1 MKSARQP
8 PARQSRAP
16 CSGRY
21 ISAHICGR
29 YARLLLQS
37 VRSLEIDCWDGKDGQ
52 PLVTHG
58 HTLCSAVRFDE
69 VARAIAAAA
78 FVTSDAPLV
87 LSLEMHCTA
96 PQQAR
101 IGELLVKHLGGA
113 LYPPP
118 SDREHSEIPALHALR
133 RRVLVRTRLAPKQKK
148 SHKEAQIGAR
158 LAGLVSPWIPHAP
171 GARAATP
178 PPPEGGY
185 ADDDDSDNEEIEG
198 RAFVTQA
205 GGAPAGRADGDG
217 VGADAG
223 VTVVEEGDPPS
234 VAVSLAAPHGQEIVT
249 FTARLNSPES
259 RRSKTM

>member
-21 ISAHICGR
+21 SAHICGR

-118 SDREHSEIPALHALR
+118 SDREHAEIPALHALR
-133 RRVLVRTRLAPKQKK
+133 RRVLVRTRLAPKQRK

-158 LAGLVSPWIPHAP
+158 LAGLVSTWIPHAP
-171 GARAATP
+171 GARAATCLL
-178 PPPEGGY
+178 Y
-185 ADDDDSDNEEIEG
+185 TS
-198 RAFVTQA
+198 
-205 GGAPAGRADGDG
+205 
-217 VGADAG
+217 
-223 VTVVEEGDPPS
+223 PS
-234 VAVSLAAPHGQEIVT
+234 PRDQRG
-249 FTARLNSPES
+249 S
-259 RRSKTM
+259 RMPSSA